1 MSALDMDL
9 NDVNLDDVTAEV
21 AAPVAA
27 TTTKATKPAK
37 AVKAADGEKVVRKA
51 TMASLLGRQAP
62 KKSNLNRTIK
72 LHERMPREVAQQR
85 FFEYVNEDGS
95 NLPKTATNAMF
106 NKVEEFV
113 AANLKEYGLRFAG
126 INFRHTSR
134 AGRTNPNPQNT
145 SNFTYTPAHLLV
157 TGSLPL
163 MDNASI
169 PGRVEED
176 GSFTPGTIVDGV
188 FVVDDAAIARV
199 ADQAR
204 IVEEFKAQRALT
216 SPMAR
221 AAAAKAAAEA
231 AAAAPAEEVLD
242 TAEEP
247 EVEGEEELDTDLDAD
262 LE

>member
-1 MSALDMDL
+1 MSELDMDL

-27 TTTKATKPAK
+27 ATTKAKASTTKA
-37 AVKAADGEKVVRKA
+37 AKAADGEKTARKA

-72 LHERMPREVAQQR
+72 MHERMPREVAQQR
-85 FFEYVNEDGS
+85 FFEHVNADGS

-106 NKVEEFV
+106 NKVEEFIGIV
-113 AANLKEYGLRFAG
+113 LKDYGLRFAG

-163 MDNASI
+163 MDNTSI

-176 GSFTPGTIVDGV
+176 GTFTPGTIVDGV
-188 FVVDDAAIARV
+188 FVVDQAAIAKV
-199 ADQAR
+199 AEQAKV
-204 IVEEFKAQRALT
+204 VEEFKAQRALT

-231 AAAAPAEEVLD
+231 AALAPVEETTEEEPAEEEVLED
-242 TAEEP
+242 
-247 EVEGEEELDTDLDAD
+247 DLDIEA
-262 LE
+262 

>member
-1 MSALDMDL
+1 VGAQPA
-9 NDVNLDDVTAEV
+9 AEV

-27 TTTKATKPAK
+27 TTTKAKTTKA
-37 AVKAADGEKVVRKA
+37 AVAKAADGEKSPRKS
-51 TMASLLGRQAP
+51 TMAALLGRQAP

-72 LHERMPREVAQQR
+72 VHERMPREVAQQR
-85 FFEYVNEDGS
+85 FFEHVNEDGS

-113 AANLKEYGLRFAG
+113 GIVLKDFGLRFAG

-176 GSFTPGTIVDGV
+176 GTFTPGTIVDGV
-188 FVVDDAAIARV
+188 FVVDQAAIARV
-199 ADQAR
+199 AEQAKT
-204 IVEEFKAQRALT
+204 VEEFKAQRALT

-231 AAAAPAEEVLD
+231 AAAAPVVEES
-242 TAEEP
+242 EES
-247 EVEGEEELDTDLDAD
+247 VESVEDETDLAD
-262 LE
+262 DDLDIEA